1 MTHRVKK
8 VSIVPDEEDL
18 AVHKIN
24 LNGALATQRLRE
36 LVPLLGFV
44 GAEIT
49 EVSPERTVLTVPL
62 LETAMNQNG
71 TQQAAVF
78 YLLADYTLGIGMF
91 ATIPGIYAVGVHD
104 RCNAQPI
111 QFWLKGG
118 RVTHLGPG
126 RGQIKAVIE
135 ISPEIAQGLR
145 AQLVAKGRCSLKHE
159 VKIYQEDKLVA
170 IAEHEMGIYA
180 DRSAEDEKRPSP
192 ARVDRLKVSALMLAG
207 LRNDSISRQLAG
219 EQGLAIAAR
228 MTKMSPQLGTLVR
241 ARMMNIE
248 SEIIKGSFSQVVVLG
263 AGLDP
268 KPLKFAS
275 SDQQW
280 FLLDLPDMLAERR
293 AKLEGLGLEPSNTF
307 DVPVDLR
314 RNDWSDDLISRGF
327 DPNLPTLIVFEGVS
341 MYLYADDL
349 RRVLNE
355 TIKICQNRDSR
366 LWLDHST
373 IELLERQ
380 EPEVTHFLEN
390 MSRLGEPFVT
400 GFTDIVSLTQ
410 TRAWLQTSTLSAGD
424 VIGLN
429 DSIHQGYLFSMLQP
443 AHASS

>member
-1 MTHRVKK
+1 MTPRIKK
-8 VSIVPDEEDL
+8 ISLVPDEEDL

-49 EVSPERTVLTVPL
+49 EVSPERTVLTAPL
-62 LETAMNQNG
+62 LESAMNQNG

-91 ATIPGIYAVGVHD
+91 AAIPGIYAVGVHD

-135 ISPEIAQGLR
+135 ISSETAHSLR

-192 ARVDRLKVSALMLAG
+192 ARIDRLKVSALMLAG

-241 ARMMNIE
+241 ARMMNLE
-248 SEIIKGSFSQVVVLG
+248 SEIIRGHYDQIVVLG

-275 SDQQW
+275 SDQRW

-293 AKLEGLGLEPSNTF
+293 AKLKDLDLDPSSTS
-307 DVPVDLR
+307 DIPVDLR
-314 RNDWSDDLISRGF
+314 RNNWSQDLLASDF
-327 DPNLPTLIVFEGVS
+327 DPSLPTLVVFEGVS
-341 MYLYADDL
+341 MYLYGEDL
-349 RRVLNE
+349 RMVLNE
-355 TIKICQNRDSR
+355 AAKICQNNDSR
-366 LWLDHST
+366 LWIDHST
-373 IELLERQ
+373 TDLLEMK

-410 TRAWLQTSTLSAGD
+410 TEKWVQTSTLSAGE

-443 AHASS
+443 ARIFA